1 MGSITAAQK
10 KTILATVKAWSYC
23 GFDQRITGNI
33 VHHYKSFVGQDF
45 KAWLQMALFVIP
57 PYVADQEMKCWF
69 ALVKVCNNV
78 FVLSI
83 KLLFHQ
89 PL

>member
-1 MGSITAAQK
+1 MLRTFMGSTTTAQN

-33 VHHYKSFVGQDF
+33 VYHYKSFVGRDF
-45 KAWLQMALFVIP
+45 KAWLQMALFIIP

-69 ALVKVCNNV
+69 ALVRVCNYF

-83 KLLFHQ
+83 K
-89 PL
+89 